1 MQEKIYL
8 NQYNKPVRC
17 KKCGGDMIF
26 QGVGEYQC
34 EKCKALEYDDY
45 GKVRTYLE
53 LHRGA
58 TAGEISIATGVN
70 QREINEML
78 REERFEVSVDS
89 RTFLKC
95 EECGVEIRIGRL
107 CPTCLKLRE
116 AAINK
121 KRKNEELEEKKKVMT
136 GIGMEKKEV
145 ASGEKRFKR

>member
-8 NQYNKPVRC
+8 NQYNKPIRC
-17 KKCGGDMIF
+17 KICGGDMIF

-34 EKCKALEYDDY
+34 EKCKSLEYDDY

-58 TAGEISIATGVN
+58 TTSEISLATGVN

-95 EECGVEIRIGRL
+95 EECGAEIGIGRL
-107 CPTCLKLRE
+107 CPTCLRLKE
-116 AAINK
+116 AANNK
-121 KRKNEELEEKKKVMT
+121 KRKSEELEEKKKVMT
-136 GIGMEKKEV
+136 GIGMEKRDV
-145 ASGEKRFKR
+145 ATGEKRFKR